1 MPMAAYIHALLSAL
15 HEQHK
20 VRVSDEGQTKQKAR
34 AGKPLK
40 SSQRTQADVR
50 IGV

>member
-20 VRVSDEGQTKQKAR
+20 VSDKGQKQAR
-34 AGKPLK
+34 GW
-40 SSQRTQADVR
+40 QT
-50 IGV
+50 